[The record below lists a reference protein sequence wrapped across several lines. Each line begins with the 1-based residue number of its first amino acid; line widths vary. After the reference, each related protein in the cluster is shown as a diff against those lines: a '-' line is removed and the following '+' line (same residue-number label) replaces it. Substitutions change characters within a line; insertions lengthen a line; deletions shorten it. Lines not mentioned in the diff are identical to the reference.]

1 MQHNDYVNAVKEY
14 LERYDEFSQYVKA
27 TRQEIHY
34 CEALL
39 AQDAAPASPVL
50 SSAGGGGGEK
60 QSVEEREAHSGSRL
74 PEKGCVAQH
83 VQHTPFVL

>member
-1 MQHNDYVNAVKEY
+1 MQHNDYCNAVKEY

-39 AQDAAPASPVL
+39 AQEAAPASPVL
-50 SSAGGGGGEK
+50 SSAGGGGG
-60 QSVEEREAHSGSRL
+60 
-74 PEKGCVAQH
+74 
-83 VQHTPFVL
+83 